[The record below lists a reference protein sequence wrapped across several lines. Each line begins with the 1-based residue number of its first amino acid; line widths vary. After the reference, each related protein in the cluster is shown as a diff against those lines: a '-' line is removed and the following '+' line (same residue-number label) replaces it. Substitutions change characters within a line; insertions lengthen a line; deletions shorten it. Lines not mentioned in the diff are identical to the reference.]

1 MPTRLLPRLVLAA
14 TLLCAALS
22 PAEART
28 FTAKDGRT
36 IEAELVSFEAEGVR
50 VKRSDTGQVVV
61 LPFSAL
67 SESDQTALRAEA
79 KEAAS
84 KPKPLAPGSVQIE
97 LSRAKFSTEK
107 KEDIGVTYSY
117 EQWGFN
123 VTVTNRANQALEN
136 LRAEYVI
143 FLDPSEQLIDSKEE
157 AKLKRRSGK
166 ADLDNIPM
174 SGRTQ
179 FRTDTVEAVK
189 VSLKSGWVWGDADKK
204 RTARDKLYGVW
215 VRVYRGDELVAE
227 VANPATLSTK
237 EAWEGKNTAGKAARY
252 N

>member
-1 MPTRLLPRLVLAA
+1 MLPRRLLTFSILGAVLFASV
-14 TLLCAALS
+14 S
-22 PAEART
+22 PAHART

-36 IEAELVSFEAEGVR
+36 IEAEIISFEAEGVR
-50 VKRSDTGQVVV
+50 LKRSDTGQVLT

-67 SESDQTALRAEA
+67 AEDDQRALRTEA
-79 KEAAS
+79 IEAAA
-84 KPKPLAPGSVQIE
+84 KPKPMPAGSVLIE

-107 KEDIGVTYSY
+107 KEATGVTYSY

-123 VTVTNRANQALEN
+123 VTLANRSNQPLDK
-136 LRAEYVI
+136 LRAEYVL

-157 AKLKRRSGK
+157 AKLKRRRGQ
-166 ADLDNIPM
+166 AEVEPIPM
-174 SGRTQ
+174 SGRVQ

-189 VSLKSGWVWGDADKK
+189 VALKSGWVWSDSDKK

-227 VANPATLSTK
+227 TAMPNTLTTK
-237 EAWEGKNTAGKAARY
+237 EEWEGANTAGKARRL
-252 N
+252 